1 MSTVLYS
8 GDERLANRPEK
19 DQEGERAP
27 YISPDIGLSDLWYF
41 AMPSRKLKRGKLL
54 AKRMFDLHLV
64 FGRDSEGRPFAM
76 QNSCRHQAMPLS
88 LGRFDGKRLECP
100 NHGWLYDTD
109 GQCVS
114 IPCLSEKQPQD
125 ISRIRIKSFPCRD
138 VQGNVW
144 IYAGRPSDDIPDPPR
159 LPEVEAKH
167 LRVDGMMRFACG
179 MDRATLGLIDPAHGP
194 YVHTSWLRRSDRDR
208 REKEK
213 RFVPSHLGFTM
224 ARHSTKT
231 AQALWFMPKSMEIE
245 VSFQLPGV
253 HFECVRAG
261 KHVFTGMI
269 TATPLTANET
279 QVNYNLYW
287 TIPWLAPAQPV
298 VALLMHNFFAQD
310 QHAMAGLSTFATE
323 RTPPLT
329 LVGDPD
335 QQAVWYFK
343 LKQEYLRAKK
353 EGRPFENPVQE
364 TVLRWRT

>member
-1 MSTVLYS
+1 
-8 GDERLANRPEK
+8 
-19 DQEGERAP
+19 
-27 YISPDIGLSDLWYF
+27 
-41 AMPSRKLKRGKLL
+41 MPSRALKKGKLL
-54 AKRMFDLHLV
+54 AKRMFDVPLV
-64 FGRDSEGRPFAM
+64 FGRDSEGRPFALH
-76 QNSCRHQAMPLS
+76 NSCRHQGMPLS

-109 GQCVS
+109 GQCAS
-114 IPCLSEKQPQD
+114 IPCLSETQPQD
-125 ISRIRIKSFPCRD
+125 TSHIRVKSFPCRD

-144 IYAGRPSDDIPDPPR
+144 IYAGRPSDDLPEPPM
-159 LPEVEAKH
+159 LPEVEARH
-167 LRVDGMMRFACG
+167 LRVDGMMSFQCG
-179 MDRATLGLIDPAHGP
+179 MDRATLGLVDPAHGP

-231 AQALWFMPKSMEIE
+231 AQALWFMPRSMEIE

-269 TATPLTANET
+269 TATPLTASET

-287 TIPWLAPAQPV
+287 TMPWLEPARPV
-298 VALLMHNFFAQD
+298 VAFFLHNFFAQD
-310 QHAMAGLSTFATE
+310 RRAMKGLAIAAADK
-323 RTPPLT
+323 PAPLT
-329 LVGDPD
+329 LIGDPD
-335 QQAVWYFK
+335 AQAVWYFK
-343 LKQEYLRAKK
+343 LKQEYLRSRS

-364 TVLRWRT
+364 TLLRWRT